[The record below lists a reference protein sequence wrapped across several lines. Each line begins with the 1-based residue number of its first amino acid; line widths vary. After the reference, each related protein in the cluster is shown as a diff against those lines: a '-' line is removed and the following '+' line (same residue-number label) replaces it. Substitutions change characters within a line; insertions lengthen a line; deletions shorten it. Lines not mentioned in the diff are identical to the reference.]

1 MHFLFSLSL
10 FDDDDDDEDAASFF
24 VWLVVATVIER
35 RTEDSALCSTA
46 KNLTDDDDEDDGR
59 WRCTLEF
66 AEEYIPGEKFVADVD
81 ANAEEYE
88 RGDVWVLEDGETIDI
103 VEAV

>member
-1 MHFLFSLSL
+1 MHFFFSLSV
-10 FDDDDDDEDAASFF
+10 FDDDEDAASFF

-35 RTEDSALCSTA
+35 RTGDFALCSTA
-46 KNLTDDDDEDDGR
+46 KNLTDDVEDDGR
-59 WRCTLEF
+59 WRCTLAF
-66 AEEYIPGEKFVADVD
+66 AEEYVPGEKFVADVD

-103 VEAV
+103 VEEV